1 MPKGKHVHDRIYIN
15 GLLSRSNNNLS
26 RSDTLAI
33 ARYFRIS
40 RSLDNIRRNQDNNNN
55 IIINHA
61 NTNNNN
67 IINNIPNI
75 YNNIIINHE
84 NTNNN
89 NIINNIPNTNN
100 NIEANTYRN
109 YHMVGVDDNDVVRN
123 NIIPRSNISSYLNI
137 RSNENNNGRD
147 VLFNNNNNQ
156 SNPIN
161 NIQNNRSK

>member
-61 NTNNNN
+61 
-67 IINNIPNI
+67 
-75 YNNIIINHE
+75 